1 MSDHDA
7 PQQSAPQQSD
17 AQESDAQESDTQQS
31 AGGGRAPSG
40 LRASLDDSRRRRR
53 RGLLA
58 GVGVAVAAALVG
70 GGFWAGT
77 AVGGADAQ
85 AAGSG
90 GSGERLS
97 VRIAGSGESDLQDAV
112 RTVAAEEGLDV
123 TWVNFDDWTLTNS
136 ALVAGEVDA
145 NAFQH
150 TAFLS
155 AYNVAND
162 TDLTPVFSTTIT
174 QWGVFS
180 ATLDSIED
188 IGQGARIAIP
198 DDASNGGRALFI
210 LQAAGLI
217 ELGPDVGVYP
227 TVDDV
232 TGNDL
237 GLEFVPIGATTIPTQ
252 FDDPSLDAVVVG
264 TSYFDPSQDVDADDA
279 LYLDDSLSAESRPY
293 VNAVVTRADDA
304 DDEAWTLLAD
314 AYADPRV
321 ADALEEESFGAT
333 QLVDVSAADLR
344 STLAELE
351 TAARELDS

>member
-7 PQQSAPQQSD
+7 PQSTPAGSPPSA
-17 AQESDAQESDTQQS
+17 
-31 AGGGRAPSG
+31 
-40 LRASLDDSRRRRR
+40 LRASLDASHRRRR

-58 GVGVAVAAALVG
+58 GLGVVVAAALVG

-77 AVGGADAQ
+77 AVGGADAE
-85 AAGSG
+85 AATGAG
-90 GSGERLS
+90 GERIS
-97 VRIAGSGESDLQDAV
+97 VKIAGSGESDLQDAV
-112 RTVAAEEGLDV
+112 KTVAAEEGLDV
-123 TWVNFDDWTLTNS
+123 TWVNFDDWTLPNS

-180 ATLDSIED
+180 ATLDSLDD
-188 IGQGARIAIP
+188 IGEGARIAIP
-198 DDASNGGRALFI
+198 DDASNGARALFI

-232 TGNDL
+232 TENDL
-237 GLEFVPIGATTIPTQ
+237 GLELVPIGATTIPTQ

-264 TSYFDPSQDVDADDA
+264 TSYFDPSQEIDADDA
-279 LYLDDSLSAESRPY
+279 LYLDDSLSQESRPY

-304 DDEAWTLLAD
+304 DDEAWDLLAD

-321 ADALEEESFGAT
+321 AAALEEESFGNT
-333 QLVDVSAADLR
+333 VLVDVSADDLR
-344 STLAELE
+344 STLGELE
-351 TAARELDS
+351 TAARELNS

>member
-1 MSDHDA
+1 MRGALAGFTAITRLDPRSHRVRSRRTAVHARRQPALRPPRLPRRLA
-7 PQQSAPQQSD
+7 PPTASGSARR
-17 AQESDAQESDTQQS
+17 ARGRRR
-31 AGGGRAPSG
+31 GGP
-40 LRASLDDSRRRRR
+40 RRRRVLGRHRGR
-53 RGLLA
+53 RGGRRGRDRCRRRADQREDSRQRRERPA
-58 GVGVAVAAALVG
+58 GRREDGRRRG
-70 GGFWAGT
+70 
-77 AVGGADAQ
+77 
-85 AAGSG
+85 
-90 GSGERLS
+90 
-97 VRIAGSGESDLQDAV
+97 
-112 RTVAAEEGLDV
+112 GLDV
-123 TWVNFDDWTLTNS
+123 TWVNFDDWTLPNS

-180 ATLDSIED
+180 ATLDSLDD
-188 IGQGARIAIP
+188 IGEGARIAIP
-198 DDASNGGRALFI
+198 DDASNGARALFI

-232 TGNDL
+232 TENDL

-264 TSYFDPSQDVDADDA
+264 TSYFDPSQEIDADDA
-279 LYLDDSLSAESRPY
+279 LYLDDSLSEESRPY

-304 DDEAWTLLAD
+304 DDEAWDLLAD

-321 ADALEEESFGAT
+321 AAALEEESFGNT
-333 QLVDVSAADLR
+333 VLVDVSADDLR
-344 STLAELE
+344 STLGELE
-351 TAARELDS
+351 TAARELNS

>member
-7 PQQSAPQQSD
+7 APHDAPQS
-17 AQESDAQESDTQQS
+17 TT
-31 AGGGRAPSG
+31 AGSAPSG

-58 GVGVAVAAALVG
+58 GLGAVAAAALVG

-77 AVGGADAQ
+77 AVGGSDAQ
-85 AAGSG
+85 AAGSAS

-97 VRIAGSGESDLQDAV
+97 VTIAGSGESDLQDTV
-112 RTVAAEEGLDV
+112 KTVAAEEGLDV
-123 TWVNFDDWTLTNS
+123 TWVNFDDWTLPNS

-180 ATLDSIED
+180 ATLDSLD
-188 IGQGARIAIP
+188 DLGRGDRIAIP
-198 DDASNGGRALFI
+198 DDASNGARALFI

-237 GLEFVPIGATTIPTQ
+237 DLEFVPIGATTIPTQ

-264 TSYFDPSQDVDADDA
+264 TSYFDPTQEIDADDA
-279 LYLDDSLSAESRPY
+279 LYLDDSLSDESRPY
-293 VNAVVTRADDA
+293 VNAVVTRADDT
-304 DDEAWTLLAD
+304 DDEAWALLD
-314 AYADPRV
+314 EAYADPRV
-321 ADALEEESFGAT
+321 AEALEKESFGNT
-333 QLVDVSAADLR
+333 QLVEVSADDLR

-351 TAARELDS
+351 TAAREITS